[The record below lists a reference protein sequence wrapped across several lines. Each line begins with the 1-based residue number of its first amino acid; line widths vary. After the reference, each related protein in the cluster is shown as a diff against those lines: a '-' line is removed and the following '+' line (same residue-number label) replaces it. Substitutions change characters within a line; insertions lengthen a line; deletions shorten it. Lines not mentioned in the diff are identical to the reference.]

1 MTREREREN
10 PLPPDAWVELVGQ
23 FDEGDDARGRYL
35 AARRRPYDAVENEIA
50 PVRPAFPSS
59 PGEAFTE
66 YLDDVLRLSQVAEDG
81 RRLAPVMGPRHPP
94 AGPALTLV
102 DACRRLAAEE
112 PALFACVSLCR
123 IKGRSERAAAAEL
136 GIANGLVNKR
146 KWAGVAQL
154 VVWSHRSEG
163 EVEAW
168 LDGLR
173 RLWGARE
180 AAAVAED
187 RAATV
192 RHGPMSERGE
202 VTREDLHPLIDT

>member
-1 MTREREREN
+1 MNRDREREREN

-35 AARRRPYDAVENEIA
+35 AARRRPYDTVENEIA

-59 PGEAFTE
+59 PGEAFTA
-66 YLDDVLRLSQVAEDG
+66 YLDDVLRLSQAAEG
-81 RRLAPVMGPRHPP
+81 ARLPAPVMGPRHPH
-94 AGPALTLV
+94 AGPDMTLV
-102 DACRRLAAEE
+102 EACRRLAAEE

-123 IKGRSERAAAAEL
+123 IKGRSERVAAAEV

-154 VVWSHRSEG
+154 VVWSHQPEG

-173 RLWGARE
+173 RLWRARE
-180 AAAVAED
+180 AAV
-187 RAATV
+187 AATDGGAGTV
-192 RHGPMSERGE
+192 HMAGE
-202 VTREDLHPLIDT
+202 WTQGEGGIGAGDA